1 VNLVRTLWRIAFSAS
16 SAVLLAALAALAL
29 GLLGTRWL
37 VGVAAVCV
45 IVMIA
50 SWAFERKR
58 EERKLR
64 EQAEATQRARTVAL
78 QREIDAQMA
87 KERFVEKQQLAV
99 LDAFRRENNLP

>member
-1 VNLVRTLWRIAFSAS
+1 
-16 SAVLLAALAALAL
+16 
-29 GLLGTRWL
+29 
-37 VGVAAVCV
+37 
-45 IVMIA
+45 MIA